1 MSILSQY
8 IPNTNHNTCQYVY
21 AGLKPVCCT
30 EIQYMPLHINMYHY
44 IPIHTRYILKQDQ
57 CITLVFTRHTCI
69 GMYHGMYVLVC
80 SVQVFGMN
88 YVMISVNTS
97 KYINTYHN
105 VQYIPFFLHILILVN
120 TFKYMQYILY
130 IPMLTN

>member
-1 MSILSQY
+1 
-8 IPNTNHNTCQYVY
+8 
-21 AGLKPVCCT
+21 
-30 EIQYMPLHINMYHY
+30 
-44 IPIHTRYILKQDQ
+44 
-57 CITLVFTRHTCI
+57 
-69 GMYHGMYVLVC
+69 MYHGMYVLVC
-80 SVQVFGMN
+80 IVQVFGMN